1 MIEEFTLGYFNK
13 KNYSITCFNI
23 SKGNLCKLN
32 QAVLYTIEKFSLE
45 HLKLNILEG
54 DMKNSARK
62 VESLELSQIRMKKD
76 FERKQKQ
83 LGRGQADQ
91 RSKLQS
97 LSVKL
102 EYADDY
108 GSKIGSMDAE
118 VRENHVKLSVLQE
131 QLDRVQNSTSD
142 LKTSFSVTCSQIL
155 KVEKN
160 FESFRNEVKFKVTIS
175 VWNLP
180 GSRIS
185 QGLGYL
191 GRLVSWSG
199 WSFVD
204 HPGH

>member
-1 MIEEFTLGYFNK
+1 MQVKPGGTVYYI
-13 KNYSITCFNI
+13 
-23 SKGNLCKLN
+23 
-32 QAVLYTIEKFSLE
+32 KFSLE

-108 GSKIGSMDAE
+108 GSKIDSMEPE

-142 LKTSFSVTCSQIL
+142 LKTSFSVTCSQIM
-155 KVEKN
+155 KVEIN
-160 FESFRNEVKFKVTIS
+160 FESF
-175 VWNLP
+175 
-180 GSRIS
+180 
-185 QGLGYL
+185 
-191 GRLVSWSG
+191 
-199 WSFVD
+199 
-204 HPGH
+204 